1 MLNMMVTKID
11 AACRFAFG
19 DTLIKSVV
27 IHFLPYFI
35 EALLLLISR
44 LCLSMN
50 AYQDCCQNAC
60 HQSVSTCGQSTTM
73 SCIT

>member
-1 MLNMMVTKID
+1 MLNMMVIKID
-11 AACRFAFG
+11 AACGFAFV
-19 DTLIKSVV
+19 DTLIKSAV

-44 LCLSMN
+44 LRFSMN
-50 AYQDCCQNAC
+50 AYRDCCLNAC
-60 HQSVSTCGQSTTM
+60 HQSICTCRQSTTM